1 MELLV
6 STAIA
11 GRPTTFSASIQDRA
25 WQTSELEQEM
35 TLESQDQDDQEVNF
49 EENPENN
56 GENPEN
62 NGDEPGQGSGNH
74 ADGPKLLGADL
85 EAYELLRNLQGQD
98 VQEKATDATGCTG
111 NAEQEGQEEAADG
124 SDGEES
130 ELPNMDAACM
140 KAFLKGDDGAA
151 SIPMMP
157 MPLSKSHHTLAEVL
171 AEECKHGNLRNID
184 PLWDRLWSLLR
195 YLRCAPDG
203 CDRDF
208 IPNPGR
214 SRNMDASKLNW
225 YQLAKHEERRL
236 RSLQCTKIGPK

>member
-1 MELLV
+1 MFHLSPMELLV

-35 TLESQDQDDQEVNF
+35 TLESQDQDDQ
-49 EENPENN
+49 NPENN

-74 ADGPKLLGADL
+74 ADGPKLVGADL

-130 ELPNMDAACM
+130 ELPKMDAACM

-225 YQLAKHEERRL
+225 YQRASPLPLLPAARH
-236 RSLQCTKIGPK
+236 